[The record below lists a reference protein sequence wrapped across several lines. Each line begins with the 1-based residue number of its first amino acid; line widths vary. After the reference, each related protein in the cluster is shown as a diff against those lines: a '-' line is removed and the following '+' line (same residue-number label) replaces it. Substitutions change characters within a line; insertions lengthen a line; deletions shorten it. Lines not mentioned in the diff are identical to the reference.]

1 MLEFNGEKLTTAIK
15 VWLEEDVGMGDVSTL
30 ATIPHDHYATAFIHA
45 KQAGVIAGLP
55 IAERVFRTVDESLQV
70 KLLKHDGEHVNKG
83 DHLLEVY
90 GSTRSILTAERLA
103 LNLLQR
109 LSGVAT
115 MTAEFVVELNG
126 LSTRLVDTRKTTPG
140 LRMLEKYAVRVGGG
154 YNHRYGLFDAVMIKD
169 NHIKAAGGLSLAIE
183 KARAYV
189 PHTMKIEVEIERLD
203 QIDHALDADII
214 MLDNMSPTL
223 MTEAVQIIRS
233 RKPHIII
240 EASGNVSRLTLRS
253 IALTGVDV
261 ISAGSITHSVP
272 ALDISLDLFSR
283 KGSNG

>member
-30 ATIPHDHYATAFIHA
+30 ATIPHDHYATALIHA

-70 KLLKHDGEHVNKG
+70 KLLKHDGEHVIKG

-90 GSTRSILTAERLA
+90 GSTRSILTGERLA

-115 MTAEFVVELNG
+115 MTAEFVAELNG
-126 LSTRLVDTRKTTPG
+126 LSTRLADTRKTTPG

-189 PHTMKIEVEIERLD
+189 PHTMKVEVEIERLD
-203 QIDHALDADII
+203 QIDQALDADII